1 LLLGSSSYQKVFKM
15 AMSIPKSGYSRF
27 MKEGAMHFKGVD
39 EAVLRNI
46 EACVEL
52 AGQIRS
58 AYGPNGMNKMV
69 INHIEKMFVTNDA
82 ATILNELE
90 VQHPAARMI
99 VMATQ
104 RQEAQV
110 GDNTNTVLV
119 FASALLENAAEL
131 VKMGLKPV
139 EIASGYELA
148 YEHAAKI
155 LPKLV
160 AETFTELTDVEKTR
174 RVLKASIMSKQY
186 ENYDLISEL
195 VATAC
200 VKTVPQSASSFNVD
214 NIRVVKI
221 LGAGVGSSH
230 VMNGMVFRRGA
241 EGDVKRVTD
250 ARIAVF
256 ACPFDLTQTETKGT
270 VLMNNAEDLL
280 EFSQTEESEVE
291 SQIKALAESGVN
303 LIVAAGKFGDIY
315 LHYLNKYK
323 IMGVRLTSKFD
334 MRRLCRTIG
343 AQAQARINAPSVDL
357 LGQCNEVYINE
368 IGGDN
373 VVVFDRTSDIA
384 RVATI
389 IIRGSSQSLMDDVE
403 RAVDDAVNT
412 YKALARDGRL
422 LAGSGAVEVEL
433 ARRIKSIGEKI
444 EGLEQYS
451 VQQFAHALETMPK
464 ILAENA
470 GLKPTEILSNLYAE
484 HQKGNEHHGIDVIT
498 GKIVS
503 AVENSIF
510 DIFAA
515 KDLAL
520 KLATNAA
527 TTVLKVDQ
535 IIMAK
540 PAGGPPVRGPKGQD
554 EDDDMA

>member
-1 LLLGSSSYQKVFKM
+1 M
-15 AMSIPKSGYSRF
+15 AMQIPKSGYSRF
-27 MKEGAMHFKGVD
+27 MKEGAQSFKGLD
-39 EAVLRNI
+39 EAVMRNI

-104 RQEAQV
+104 QQEAQV
-110 GDNTNTVLV
+110 GDNTNTVLI
-119 FASALLENAAEL
+119 FAAALLEHAAEL
-131 VKMGLKPV
+131 IKMGLKPV
-139 EIASGYELA
+139 EISAGYTLA
-148 YEHAAKI
+148 YEKAAEI
-155 LPKLV
+155 LPELV
-160 AETFTELTDVEKTR
+160 AATFTELTDLEKTR
-174 RVLKASIMSKQY
+174 KVLKSSIMSKQY
-186 ENYDLISEL
+186 DQYEL
-195 VATAC
+195 VADLVAKAC
-200 VKTVPQSASSFNVD
+200 VQTVPRNASAFNVD

-241 EGDVKRVTD
+241 EGDVKKITNARV
-250 ARIAVF
+250 AVF

-280 EFSQTEESEVE
+280 EFSKTEESEVE
-291 SQIKALAESGVN
+291 NQVKALHEAGVN
-303 LIVAAGKFGDIY
+303 VVVAAGKFGDIY

-323 IMGVRLTSKFD
+323 IMGVRLVSKFD

-343 AQAQARINAPSVDL
+343 AQAQARVIAPAVDA
-357 LGQCNEVYINE
+357 LGQCNEVYTKE
-368 IGGDN
+368 IGGDH
-373 VVVFDRTSDIA
+373 VVVFDRTTDVA

-412 YKALARDGRL
+412 YKALTKDGRL
-422 LAGSGAVEVEL
+422 LAGAGAVEIEL
-433 ARRIKSIGEKI
+433 ARRIESIGEKF

-451 VQQFAHALETMPK
+451 VKKFANALDTLPK
-464 ILAENA
+464 LLAENA
-470 GLKPTEILSNLYAE
+470 GLKPNELLSSLRAV
-484 HQKGNEHHGIDVIT
+484 HQKGEQHQGLDV
-498 GKIVS
+498 VS
-503 AVENSIF
+503 GTIMNAVENNVF

-515 KDLAL
+515 KKLAL

-527 TTVLKVDQ
+527 ATILLIDQ

-540 PAGGPPVRGPKGQD
+540 PAGGPPVRGPKPQD
-554 EDDDMA
+554 EDDGMA

>member
-1 LLLGSSSYQKVFKM
+1 M
-15 AMSIPKSGYSRF
+15 AMQIPKSGYSRF
-27 MKEGAMHFKGVD
+27 MKEGAQSFKGLD
-39 EAVLRNI
+39 EAVMRNI

-104 RQEAQV
+104 QQEAQI
-110 GDNTNTVLV
+110 GDNTNTVLI
-119 FASALLENAAEL
+119 FAAALLEHAAEL
-131 VKMGLKPV
+131 IKMGLKPV
-139 EIASGYELA
+139 EISAGYTLA
-148 YEHAAKI
+148 YEKAAEI
-155 LPKLV
+155 LPELV
-160 AETFTELTDVEKTR
+160 AATFTELTDLEKTR
-174 RVLKASIMSKQY
+174 KVLKSSIMSKQY
-186 ENYDLISEL
+186 DQYEL
-195 VATAC
+195 VADLVAKAC
-200 VKTVPQSASSFNVD
+200 VQTVPRNASAFNVD

-241 EGDVKRVTD
+241 EGDVKKITNARV
-250 ARIAVF
+250 AVF

-280 EFSQTEESEVE
+280 EFSKTEESEVE
-291 SQIKALAESGVN
+291 NQVKALHEAGVN
-303 LIVAAGKFGDIY
+303 VVVAAGKFGDIY

-323 IMGVRLTSKFD
+323 IMGVRLVSKFD

-343 AQAQARINAPSVDL
+343 AQAQARVIAPSVDA
-357 LGQCNEVYINE
+357 LGQCNEVYTKE
-368 IGGDN
+368 IGGDH
-373 VVVFDRTSDIA
+373 VVVFDRTTDVA

-412 YKALARDGRL
+412 YKALTKDGRL
-422 LAGSGAVEVEL
+422 LAGAGAVEIEL
-433 ARRIKSIGEKI
+433 ARRIESIGEKF

-451 VQQFAHALETMPK
+451 VKKFANALDTLPK
-464 ILAENA
+464 LLAENA
-470 GLKPTEILSNLYAE
+470 GLKPNEILSSLRAV
-484 HQKGNEHHGIDVIT
+484 HQKGEQHQGLDV
-498 GKIVS
+498 VS
-503 AVENSIF
+503 GTIMNAVENNVF

-515 KDLAL
+515 KKLAL

-527 TTVLKVDQ
+527 ATVLLIDQ

-540 PAGGPPVRGPKGQD
+540 PAGGPPVRGPKPQD
-554 EDDDMA
+554 EDDGMA